1 ESGPREKIATF
12 IVDADNADA
21 YSGEPIYCNGEL
33 AGYVTSGGF
42 GYRVEKSLALGYLS
56 AEFHKPENHFEIE
69 ILGDMR
75 PAEMTDGPVYDPTG
89 LRMKA

>member
-1 ESGPREKIATF
+1 MATF

-21 YSGEPIYCNGEL
+21 YSGEPIYCDGDL

-56 AEFHKPENHFEIE
+56 PEFHRPGNHFKIE
-69 ILGDMR
+69 ILCDMR
-75 PAEMTDGPVYDPTG
+75 QAEMTDGPVYDPAG
-89 LRMKA
+89 SRMKA